1 MSSFDVPTTQC
12 VHIFESEIEQLKSC
26 LPKSIG
32 VDGLRCYLYGLW
44 THSSNVVIH
53 LIVSTDEEY
62 EHAEKHQ
69 LNCVGFVADSYS
81 MHLYEL
87 VHGLTGISCSR
98 QHIIVDVSKTKSPL
112 RLFRSH
118 PDVFL
123 KQQDPLS
130 EANLLQVNVMPS
142 ESPCRGQFSK
152 MYHRKELAVNGCE
165 IESESDIKL
174 PNSEASHEKT
184 MSMYGDQEV
193 GKIDPNSWLIRCIKL
208 KIKSENLCELLEE
221 TLQNPSLFILRF
233 VHCDRIWRI
242 EFKADENDEIWID
255 ISAHSGLES
264 AFQVCSHELLD
275 TSQCIIDSIKK
286 SCQCEIC
293 N

>member
-12 VHIFESEIEQLKSC
+12 VHIFENEIEQLKSC

-32 VDGLRCYLYGLW
+32 IDGLRCYLYGLW

-87 VHGLTGISCSR
+87 VHGLTAISCNR
-98 QHIIVDVSKTKSPL
+98 QHIIVDVSKIKSPL

-123 KQQDPLS
+123 KRQNPLS
-130 EANLLQVNVMPS
+130 EANLLQVNIMAS
-142 ESPCRGQFSK
+142 ESPCRKQFRK
-152 MYHRKELAVNGCE
+152 IYPGKELTVNGCE

-184 MSMYGDQEV
+184 MYGDQEV
-193 GKIDPNSWLIRCIKL
+193 GKIDPNSWLIRYIKL

-221 TLQNPSLFILRF
+221 TLQNPSLFILQFAHRGKK
-233 VHCDRIWRI
+233 WQI
-242 EFKADENDEIWID
+242 EFKADKNDEIWTD
-255 ISAHSGLES
+255 ISVYSEPDAT
-264 AFQVCSHELLD
+264 FQVCSHELLD
-275 TSQCIIDSIKK
+275 TSQFIIDSIKK

-293 N
+293 K

>member
-12 VHIFESEIEQLKSC
+12 VHIFENEIEQLKSC

-32 VDGLRCYLYGLW
+32 IDGLRCYLYGLW

-53 LIVSTDEEY
+53 LIVSTHEEY

-69 LNCVGFVADSYS
+69 LNCVGFVADTYS

-87 VHGLTGISCSR
+87 VHGLTGISCNR

-123 KQQDPLS
+123 KRQNPLS
-130 EANLLQVNVMPS
+130 EANLLQVNIMAS
-142 ESPCRGQFSK
+142 ESPCRKQFSK
-152 MYHRKELAVNGCE
+152 MYPGKELAVNGWE
-165 IESESDIKL
+165 IESESDIRLRDSKVS
-174 PNSEASHEKT
+174 NEKT
-184 MSMYGDQEV
+184 MYGDQEI
-193 GKIDPNSWLIRCIKL
+193 GKIDPNSWLIIRCIKL
-208 KIKSENLCELLEE
+208 KIKSESLCKLLKE
-221 TLQNPSLFILRF
+221 TFQDPSLFILRF
-233 VHCDRIWRI
+233 AHCDKIWQI

-255 ISAHSGLES
+255 ILAHSGLES

-293 N
+293 K